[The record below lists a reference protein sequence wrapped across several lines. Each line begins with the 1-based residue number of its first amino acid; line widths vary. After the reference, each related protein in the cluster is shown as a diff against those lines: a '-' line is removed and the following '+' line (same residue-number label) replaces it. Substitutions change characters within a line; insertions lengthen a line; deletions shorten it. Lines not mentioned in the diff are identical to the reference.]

1 MNDNAFAV
9 PDLVAT
15 RQPQYDVLEFSLSL
29 RHPCV
34 PCFHFEAAWEDN
46 MIDSNPESRP
56 ATLQPSSYIS
66 LATGT
71 SSKRP
76 NGLVV

>member
-15 RQPQYDVLEFSLSL
+15 RQPQYDVLEFSLSW
-29 RHPCV
+29 RHPCI
-34 PCFHFEAAWEDN
+34 PCFHFEAAWGDN
-46 MIDSNPESRP
+46 MVDFHPESRL
-56 ATLQPSSYIS
+56 ATLQCSTYIF
-66 LATGT
+66 LHLET